1 MFADV
6 FLLRDQDLFEPL
18 RLDLLHLDHHHSN
31 NNNNINNNNV
41 GGSNNRGAGVV
52 GIRNGGIG
60 AFSQGKGQGLGLGR
74 SHSQGS
80 MASYVMHSLGL
91 CEALTHRLARHTSPC
106 LGSDFA
112 AVFSVRVG
120 GADQVSN
127 KHQDEGLNT
136 GVIRSSGWDKKPVPR
151 GVMDKEKD
159 KDKDE
164 EDDVFRI
171 DNDEIIKAGG
181 LPQAVAGVVGSI
193 TQSWRIM
200 KRLVAEVH

>member
-1 MFADV
+1 M
-6 FLLRDQDLFEPL
+6 
-18 RLDLLHLDHHHSN
+18 
-31 NNNNINNNNV
+31 
-41 GGSNNRGAGVV
+41 

-60 AFSQGKGQGLGLGR
+60 AFSQGKGQGQGQGLGLGQ
-74 SHSQGS
+74 SQGS
-80 MASYVMHSLGL
+80 RASYAMHSLGL

-127 KHQDEGLNT
+127 EHQDQGADS
-136 GVIRSSGWDKKPVPR
+136 GVLRSGRDKRPVPR
-151 GVMDKEKD
+151 GVVDKD

-171 DNDEIIKAGG
+171 DSDESIKAGG
-181 LPQAVAGVVGSI
+181 VPQAVAGAVGRI

-200 KRLVAEVH
+200 KRLVAEVR

>member
-1 MFADV
+1 M
-6 FLLRDQDLFEPL
+6 
-18 RLDLLHLDHHHSN
+18 
-31 NNNNINNNNV
+31 
-41 GGSNNRGAGVV
+41 

-60 AFSQGKGQGLGLGR
+60 AFSQGQGQGQGLGLGR
-74 SHSQGS
+74 SQGS
-80 MASYVMHSLGL
+80 RASYAMHSLGI

-120 GADQVSN
+120 GADQISN

-136 GVIRSSGWDKKPVPR
+136 GVIRSGWDKKPVPR
-151 GVMDKEKD
+151 GVMDKDKDKD

-171 DNDEIIKAGG
+171 DNDETIKAGDV
-181 LPQAVAGVVGSI
+181 PQAVAGAVGRI